1 MLKLPKTISNG
12 CLRSTFTPL
21 HAHTPH
27 VDRQPQHVSIHT
39 SAHSRHKNMI
49 ANYRMKA
56 KTKLVQNDT
65 SLLYVLY
72 PLYILDTSALS
83 LKIHSHTVHWQ
94 IPFPD
99 YYEIRAGTRD
109 DTNINYI
116 TAIINYFKHPSR
128 NFDSAMLLSHPCH
141 NFSVIN
147 KTITNCSTL

>member
-1 MLKLPKTISNG
+1 
-12 CLRSTFTPL
+12 
-21 HAHTPH
+21 
-27 VDRQPQHVSIHT
+27 
-39 SAHSRHKNMI
+39 MI

-99 YYEIRAGTRD
+99 YYMR
-109 DTNINYI
+109 
-116 TAIINYFKHPSR
+116 
-128 NFDSAMLLSHPCH
+128 
-141 NFSVIN
+141 
-147 KTITNCSTL
+147 